1 MNRISTTVLALAV
14 GMTALSFAG
23 AAQAACDVTGGTAT
37 TFKCDAT
44 GVNVRVDSGSDV
56 ILDVTDMVIEG
67 DDDSAGYITYHNN
80 SGVPSN
86 LTLNIENTS
95 IDSPAYL
102 GVYAATGDLDQD
114 EDEIFSPGDLTLTID
129 EASSI
134 TAWDAGIYA
143 RSHDGG
149 DVKVTNYADIF
160 AGTVNET
167 FGGVGISAVADAGT
181 VTLENYGDVTSYTG
195 RGLYADGGYVLGADL
210 ASIYNEGDVNAF
222 GDAIRAIAGGSF
234 GTDAEIINYG
244 TVTGTDRRG
253 IVAWSASGDTS
264 IENYGEVTS
273 YGGQAIYGMAEAGTV
288 TITNDARLR
297 VIDLDTEA
305 DDLNDSSFAGIQA
318 EVTGTGD
325 ITIENLQDGDILT
338 YDHGIVANTGNGKVT
353 VSNEGLIVSGR
364 TGILT
369 VSAHD
374 DVVIDNSGSI
384 FADGTGYEAGA
395 IGVMGDNLGAI
406 AIHNKIGGV
415 IAANTELAFIPTTA
429 WLDSASLEDLT
440 ALAVDTSLNFAVST
454 YVDAADSVTVTN
466 DGTIV
471 GTIALGVV
479 DEGSLGTGRIEN
491 NGLWVTSYMNG
502 LADSDGVIANAGRI
516 HSLGSSMFYGNV
528 ENSGDIVVTSLGEA
542 ATEMAPGVAM
552 IVGDYAGSG
561 DARLVLQWPD
571 ESIVGYMPSL
581 MVMGEATGETE
592 VVIGRGDALANFAWD
607 GTQSF
612 AVVQVAGT
620 DLADAS
626 HFYMEDQSYG
636 MLNFKL
642 VYDDSDGQ
650 TWYLALDA
658 IDGVEALAEIP
669 FAARNLYKLA
679 TEGVTDRLDEL
690 RNGNG
695 GNGTSSAPLGYAST
709 ADDPVTVALALYE
722 PARPT
727 TSAWVKTTGRYGQ
740 SADYDTLSGVIE
752 AGIDTTIELG
762 SGTAAIGAFG
772 GLGASQVDFDL
783 NDSRATL
790 TGPLVGAYA
799 NYATGRAFFGAI
811 AAVQTLDVDATLSGA
826 DTSFGGIT
834 YGGRIDA
841 GYRFGDELII
851 EPAVALAASRTEF
864 DTFDMNAMD
873 VGFVDT
879 DSLATEAR
887 LRIARAF
894 AFDGVTLTPF
904 AVATVGYDF
913 LGGDG
918 VDAPPTA
925 VVLGSNGGVYGDL
938 SGGLTIANDD
948 ATLSGFARGNIGYA
962 AGEISAGVKL
972 GANAA
977 F

>member
-1 MNRISTTVLALAV
+1 MNRIRTTVIAFAV
-14 GMTALSFAG
+14 GMTALPFAG
-23 AAQAACDVTGGTAT
+23 AAQAACDVTGGTAM
-37 TFKCDAT
+37 TFKCDAS

-56 ILDVTDMVIEG
+56 TLDVTDLTIEG
-67 DDDSAGYITYHNN
+67 TDDSTGYITYHNN

-102 GVYAATGDLDQD
+102 GVFAATGDIGPDAA
-114 EDEIFSPGDLTLTID
+114 PGDLTLTID

-143 RSHDGG
+143 RVYDGG
-149 DVKVTNYADIF
+149 DVKVTNRADIF
-160 AGTVNET
+160 AGTVDEEML
-167 FGGVGISAVADAGT
+167 FGGVGISAVSDAGSA
-181 VTLENYGDVTSYTG
+181 TLENYGDVTSYTG
-195 RGLYADGGYVLGADL
+195 RGLYADGGYVDGAETV
-210 ASIYNEGDVNAF
+210 SIYNEGDVNAF
-222 GDAIRAIAGGSF
+222 GDAVRAIAGGSF

-253 IVAWSASGDTS
+253 IVAWSASGDTT

-288 TITNDARLR
+288 TITNDAKLR
-297 VIDLDTEA
+297 VIDLDPEV

-318 EVTGTGD
+318 EVTGAGD
-325 ITIENLQDGDILT
+325 IMVENLEDGDILT
-338 YDHGIVANTGNGKVT
+338 YDHGIVANTSNGKVT
-353 VSNEGLIVSGR
+353 VSNEGLIVSSR

-369 VSAHD
+369 ISGQN
-374 DVVIDNSGSI
+374 DVTIDNSGSI
-384 FADGTGYEAGA
+384 FADGTGSEAGA
-395 IGVMGDNLGAI
+395 IGVMGDNLGAV
-406 AIHNKIGGV
+406 AIHNKSGGV
-415 IAANTELAFIPTTA
+415 IGANAELAFTPTTG

-440 ALAVDTSLNFAVST
+440 DLALDTADNFAVAT
-454 YVDAADSVTVTN
+454 YINQSDSVTVTN

-471 GTIALGVV
+471 GKIALGVV
-479 DEGSLGTGRIEN
+479 EEASLGTARIEN

-502 LADSDGVIANAGRI
+502 VAESAGVIANTGRI
-516 HSLGSSMFYGNV
+516 HSLGSTMLYGNV

-542 ATEMAPGVAM
+542 ATEMAAGAVM
-552 IVGDYAGSG
+552 ITGNYAASG
-561 DARLVLQWPD
+561 DARLVLQWPE
-571 ESIVGYMPSL
+571 ESLVGYVPSL
-581 MVMGEATGETE
+581 TVMGEATGETE

-626 HFYMEDQSYG
+626 HFYMQDQSYG

-658 IDGVEALAEIP
+658 IDGAEALAEIP
-669 FAARNLYKLA
+669 FAARNLFKLA
-679 TEGVTDRLDEL
+679 TEGVADRLDEL
-690 RNGNG
+690 RNAYA
-695 GNGTSSAPLGYAST
+695 GNGTTSAPLGYAAT
-709 ADDPVTVALALYE
+709 ADDPVTAALALYQ

-727 TSAWVKTTGRYGQ
+727 TNAWVKTTGRYGQ
-740 SADYDTLSGVIE
+740 GADYDTLSGVIE
-752 AGIDTTIELG
+752 AGIDTSIDLG

-772 GLGASQVDFDL
+772 GIGASQVDFDL

-799 NYATGRAFFGAI
+799 NYTSGRAFFGAI
-811 AAVQTLDVDATLSGA
+811 AAVQSLDVDATLSGA

-887 LRIARAF
+887 LRIAREF